1 MLLSEVEIRL
11 AEGFS
16 LQPGIHVA
24 LKCQNGLA
32 RIVRREVRLPVME
45 TRGIQI
51 RQFVAN
57 SHQLANLRRR
67 ELARHMDK
75 LLRVI
80 QQFG

>member
-1 MLLSEVEIRL
+1 
-11 AEGFS
+11 
-16 LQPGIHVA
+16 
-24 LKCQNGLA
+24 
-32 RIVRREVRLPVME
+32 ME